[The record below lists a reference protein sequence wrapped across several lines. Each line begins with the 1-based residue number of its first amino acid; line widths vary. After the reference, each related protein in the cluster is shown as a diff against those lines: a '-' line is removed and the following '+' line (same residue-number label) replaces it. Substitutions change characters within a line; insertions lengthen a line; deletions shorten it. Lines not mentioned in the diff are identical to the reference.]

1 VYERWY
7 YDGKVEASYPTQG
20 LLAEELKR
28 QIPEIQYASGFEY
41 AAAPGTSNTF
51 EAGDKVFKM
60 NGMFAG
66 GDFFS
71 MFSFPLLQGNVKTA
85 LNEPS
90 GVAISEKMADNFFGS
105 PEKAIGKT
113 IQFEN
118 KENLKVTAVFKNV
131 PANSS
136 LHFDFLRSWADFVKQ
151 NNWVNNWGNTDP
163 QTFVQLRKDAEPAKV
178 EAKIK
183 DFVYNYEQKT
193 KGLVTQLALQ
203 PFTERY
209 LHSNF
214 TNGYIDGGRIE
225 YVRLFGIIALF
236 ILLIACINFMNLAT
250 ARSAKRAKEV
260 GIRKMIGAMRLS
272 LIAQFVGEAL
282 LVTFLAIILALTF
295 VIIALPAFNQLTNK
309 QLVLPVH
316 ELYFWFSLVGLLLF
330 TSIIAGSYPAFF
342 MSSLKPVKVLKGS
355 LKFSSSSLFFRQGL
369 VIFQFA
375 LSIALIIATIV
386 IFRQMEY
393 VQNKNLGYNPDN
405 LLYIPIE
412 GDLVKNYHVFKNEA
426 ESNSSILSI
435 SKMRNSPT
443 DIEHHTNSIS
453 WPGKNPNLNVSF
465 ADGVV
470 GYDFVK
476 TMKLHLLDGR
486 DFSKAYADTASF
498 ILNET
503 AVKKIGL
510 KDPVGQKIN
519 WGSHQGIIVGVIKDF
534 NFNSLHQA
542 IEPLII
548 RLDENWNW
556 GTILVRIKEG
566 ETQKVITELQKICK
580 DVNPAFPFIYQFS
593 DAEYAKLYTSELVV
607 SKLSNLFALLAIFI
621 SCLGLFGLAMF
632 TAEQRSKEIGIRK
645 VLGAS
650 AKNIITLLSGNFLK
664 PVAIA
669 FIIAF
674 PVAWIAMQKWLTNFV
689 YRTAITWWMFAIA
702 GAVAIIIA
710 LITISFQAIKAAI
723 ANPVDSLR
731 SE

>member
-1 VYERWY
+1 
-7 YDGKVEASYPTQG
+7 
-20 LLAEELKR
+20 
-28 QIPEIQYASGFEY
+28 
-41 AAAPGTSNTF
+41 
-51 EAGDKVFKM
+51 
-60 NGMFAG
+60 
-66 GDFFS
+66 
-71 MFSFPLLQGNVKTA
+71 
-85 LNEPS
+85 
-90 GVAISEKMADNFFGS
+90 
-105 PEKAIGKT
+105 
-113 IQFEN
+113 
-118 KENLKVTAVFKNV
+118 
-131 PANSS
+131 
-136 LHFDFLRSWADFVKQ
+136 
-151 NNWVNNWGNTDP
+151 
-163 QTFVQLRKDAEPAKV
+163 
-178 EAKIK
+178 
-183 DFVYNYEQKT
+183 
-193 KGLVTQLALQ
+193 
-203 PFTERY
+203 
-209 LHSNF
+209 
-214 TNGYIDGGRIE
+214 
-225 YVRLFGIIALF
+225 
-236 ILLIACINFMNLAT
+236 
-250 ARSAKRAKEV
+250 
-260 GIRKMIGAMRLS
+260 
-272 LIAQFVGEAL
+272 
-282 LVTFLAIILALTF
+282 
-295 VIIALPAFNQLTNK
+295 
-309 QLVLPVH
+309 
-316 ELYFWFSLVGLLLF
+316 
-330 TSIIAGSYPAFF
+330 
-342 MSSLKPVKVLKGS
+342 
-355 LKFSSSSLFFRQGL
+355 
-369 VIFQFA
+369 
-375 LSIALIIATIV
+375 
-386 IFRQMEY
+386 
-393 VQNKNLGYNPDN
+393 
-405 LLYIPIE
+405 
-412 GDLVKNYHVFKNEA
+412 
-426 ESNSSILSI
+426 
-435 SKMRNSPT
+435 
-443 DIEHHTNSIS
+443 
-453 WPGKNPNLNVSF
+453 
-465 ADGVV
+465 
-470 GYDFVK
+470 
-476 TMKLHLLDGR
+476 MKLHLLDGR